1 MRSAVP
7 MFRARPI
14 AGALIL
20 ALAAGGTVAAQPV
33 SAAPRKPIGPVAGLT
48 ILADQITKASS
59 YAVPSDWADLAGA
72 TSYDVKLVDVATLA
86 VVDHATVNSSQ
97 WTGHTTLGAGKSVR
111 VTVVPL
117 AGTRRGKGKSV
128 GAVLPDLTAPTGVY
142 AVTWDNDTGEA
153 TITQQSLSDDTV
165 AAGSIARSI
174 NWDSLTGSTFTAWTD
189 PATHDYGVSAARYV
203 PQVRL
208 SDGKGNTVTLT
219 LPAVVINDTESPT
232 GSFSVTNPAPV
243 WAKFS
248 RVSLVQKDVDDNWTP
263 DAKIKKLVAWGD
275 GTTST
280 WAGDSVVTKHI
291 YTAAG
296 AFTPTVTLYDEA
308 ANPPTVV
315 ELPAVTVKADTLAP
329 AVSLFVPTAP
339 SRIRSWRTLRGKAVD
354 SGVGVRNVVVRIVQK
369 RGTVWYAYK
378 PATKTWVKGG
388 ATKAAALK
396 VAGKKTIQPTLTNA
410 WSLNVAGLR
419 RGTLVVQ
426 RWGIDKVANISKPAN
441 YRQVLKRW

>member
-1 MRSAVP
+1 MRSVVP
-7 MFRARPI
+7 IFRARRV
-14 AGALIL
+14 AGALVL
-20 ALAAGGTVAAQPV
+20 ALAAGGTVAAHPV
-33 SAAPRKPIGPVAGLT
+33 YAAPRKPIGPVAGLT
-48 ILADQITKASS
+48 ILADQITKTSS
-59 YAVPSDWADLAGA
+59 YAVPSDWADLTGA
-72 TSYDVKLVDVATLA
+72 TGYDVKLVDTATLT
-86 VVDHATVNSSQ
+86 VVDHATVTNSQ
-97 WTGHTTLGAGKSVR
+97 WIGHTTLAAGKSVR

-128 GAVLPDLTAPTGVY
+128 AAVLPDLTAPTGVY
-142 AVTWDNDTGEA
+142 TVSWDNNTGDA
-153 TITQQSLSDDTV
+153 TISQQSLSDDTV
-165 AAGSIARSI
+165 AAAAIERSI
-174 NWDSLTGSTFTAWTD
+174 NWDSLTGSTFSAWTD
-189 PATHDYGVSAARYV
+189 PATHSYGVTEGRYV

-248 RVSLVQKDVDDNWTP
+248 QVSLVQKDVDDNWTP
-263 DAKIKKLVAWGD
+263 DAKIRKLVAWGD

-280 WAGDSVVTKHI
+280 WAGDSVVTKHV
-291 YTAAG
+291 YAAAG
-296 AFTPTVTLYDEA
+296 AFTPTVRLYDEA
-308 ANPPTVV
+308 SNPPTVV
-315 ELPAVTVKADTLAP
+315 DLPTVTVKADTLAP
-329 AVSLFVPTAP
+329 AVSLVVPTAP

-354 SGVGVRNVVVRIVQK
+354 AGVGVRSVVVRIVQK

-396 VAGKKTIQPTLTNA
+396 VAGKKTIKPTLTNA
-410 WSLNVAGLR
+410 WSMNVAGLR
-419 RGTLVVQ
+419 RGRLVVQ
-426 RWGIDKVANISKPAN
+426 RWGIDKVANVSKPAN